1 MNPPG
6 GQSSTKRENPTKE
19 ETGKKKNSLGL
30 IKYWRWQKKGSVNL
44 KIDQ

>member
-19 ETGKKKNSLGL
+19 ETGKKKNSLEMG
-30 IKYWRWQKKGSVNL
+30 RRKG
-44 KIDQ
+44 Q